1 MLGKALQPVTIL
13 IDSEKKIS
21 VTLGSSAA
29 LLKRILLPIHNPS
42 LALFTTLF
50 AIKAYAVYLLSL
62 VCSEGLLVCGDLR
75 QCLYKSSGLF

>member
-1 MLGKALQPVTIL
+1 MIIL

-50 AIKAYAVYLLSL
+50 AVKAYAVYL
-62 VCSEGLLVCGDLR
+62 
-75 QCLYKSSGLF
+75 